1 MNECNSIEN
10 NSIEAIEC
18 NFIDKANLTKQTKF
32 RLSEMIGIVNCCY
45 QEINQRKPSSRK
57 LNKYVTTFEY
67 IDKILIVLSETGSGV
82 SIILF
87 TSIVGAPVGVASA
100 SLTFL

>member
-100 SLTFL
+100 SLTFP